1 MAPARSASAKPA
13 PAPAASQ
20 GFALS
25 GHVAAIPLHEVIG
38 MLVIGKKTGVLKVA
52 PAGTLRGEGL
62 IQLAGGCLVA
72 AQFAQLP
79 GAEAVMEML
88 SLPDAAFSFATA
100 DVEKATPLEWMSI
113 LMERA
118 RLEDEFER
126 NHAYYPGD
134 QTRLLRSDKPA
145 PADLRAINAAV
156 PEVIAT
162 IDLKPRITAEQLMA
176 TQPFCSLRIRLAV
189 AWLVSQGA
197 LGEYNTQG
205 IPVAMRG
212 LGDQWFQKLLFVGRG
227 GVRILLASP
236 PEDGPE
242 ELNRQIANVA
252 KDVGAVA
259 PEVGLPQDGPA
270 IARLRPK
277 TGGLISFTILP
288 VHKRH
293 RAMFESLLPGTQIAV
308 IPALDA
314 AGESQVWRYLVP
326 ERIPALT
333 WHPETHDEQSLLKA
347 LRQHGL
353 SLPT

>member
-1 MAPARSASAKPA
+1 
-13 PAPAASQ
+13 
-20 GFALS
+20 
-25 GHVAAIPLHEVIG
+25 
-38 MLVIGKKTGVLKVA
+38 MLVIGKKSGALKLTPGGA
-52 PAGTLRGEGL
+52 TKGEAQIL
-62 IQLAGGCLVA
+62 LSGGSLVS
-72 AQFAQLP
+72 AQFAQLT
-79 GAEAVMEML
+79 GAEAVLEML
-88 SLPDAAFSFATA
+88 SLADAAFSFTTA
-100 DVEKATPLEWMSI
+100 EVEKAPPLDWMST

-118 RLEDEFER
+118 RLEDEYER
-126 NHAYYPGD
+126 HHAYYPGD

-145 PADLRAINAAV
+145 PADLRAINAGV

-162 IDLKPRITAEQLMA
+162 IDLKPRITPTQLIS
-176 TQPFCSLRIRLAV
+176 TLPFCALRIRLAV

-236 PEDGPE
+236 PEDGPD

-270 IARLRPK
+270 IARLRPR

-288 VHKRH
+288 VQKRH

-326 ERIPALT
+326 ERLTALT

-353 SLPT
+353 GLRT